1 MAIQLGEAKQP
12 GIECKIPSRGVFI
25 FQVFGFPLKWG
36 KLDKEAQQ
44 TSMFNICQGNIWD
57 VEILKLSTSCN
68 HKQRIINSWF
78 ISKSGIIKVL
88 MHEIKKKLC
97 KSHLGPRHDSI
108 PGVRFVRLRPN
119 CSSRGNTVGQN
130 LANRMM
136 KTMRYCITL
145 HSKIYLKKNICIV
158 AIICIHLPQQTVFS
172 NFVKSIYW
180 LGLWNLVAPVRSARG
195 GVQWSFLF
203 HVISVNSW
211 FKVMYIAILGHTFQ
225 IYVANCFCLDA
236 HTYDTMGY
244 VF

>member
-1 MAIQLGEAKQP
+1 
-12 GIECKIPSRGVFI
+12 
-25 FQVFGFPLKWG
+25 
-36 KLDKEAQQ
+36 
-44 TSMFNICQGNIWD
+44 MFNICQGNIWD

-88 MHEIKKKLC
+88 MHEIKKIYANHILA
-97 KSHLGPRHDSI
+97 LGTTAFQASVLWGWGPTAPQGEI
-108 PGVRFVRLRPN
+108 RLD
-119 CSSRGNTVGQN
+119 
-130 LANRMM
+130 
-136 KTMRYCITL
+136 
-145 HSKIYLKKNICIV
+145 KIWLIEWWKQCDIVLLYIQKYFFKKNICIV